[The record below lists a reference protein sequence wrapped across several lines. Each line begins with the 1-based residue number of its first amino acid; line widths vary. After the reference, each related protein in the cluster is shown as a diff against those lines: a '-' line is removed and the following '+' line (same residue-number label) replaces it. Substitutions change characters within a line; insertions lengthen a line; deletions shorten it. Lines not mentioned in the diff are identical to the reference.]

1 MTELSQVGAWMWLAA
16 PVPWGPF
23 LLEEWGCLS
32 EGKQFEESE
41 GQLAAWVSSL
51 THIWSFL
58 SRRGN

>member
-1 MTELSQVGAWMWLAA
+1 MWLAA